1 MGLRSARGAEP
12 QAYASGIVT
21 RMGGNRSA
29 GSVAPAIERGPTGT
43 QRSLT
48 TDDHERE
55 GLSRNSFARAG
66 PGGSMLRP
74 VGARLRPAPTP
85 ICSGS

>member
-1 MGLRSARGAEP
+1 
-12 QAYASGIVT
+12 
-21 RMGGNRSA
+21 MGGNRSA

-55 GLSRNSFARAG
+55 GLSRLIR
-66 PGGSMLRP
+66 PLRQ
-74 VGARLRPAPTP
+74 APFQSKNATVA
-85 ICSGS
+85 